1 MILKIVISAS
11 TRYQITVSGYKVTNN
26 ESTGTFQQVFLKMN
40 YSKLNFMHENRKYD
54 SQLCS
59 SSEETKIVSIYVKSM
74 TCLEYFKRISSYCF
88 RPHGGKKRVDVNF

>member
-11 TRYQITVSGYKVTNN
+11 TRYQITVCGYKVTNN
-26 ESTGTFQQVFLKMN
+26 ESTGIFQQVFLKMN
-40 YSKLNFMHENRKYD
+40 YSTLNFMHENLKYD

-88 RPHGGKKRVDVNF
+88 RPENNNEMGKKA